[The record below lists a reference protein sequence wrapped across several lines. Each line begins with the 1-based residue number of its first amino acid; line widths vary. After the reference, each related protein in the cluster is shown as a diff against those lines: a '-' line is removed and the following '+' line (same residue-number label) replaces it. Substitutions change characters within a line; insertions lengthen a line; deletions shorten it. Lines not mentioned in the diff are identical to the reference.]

1 MTKCRA
7 NERHMAPMRKG
18 LIQGG
23 MTKRDWFSDRELIA
37 LAISIVTK
45 MDRAIVMGSG
55 DWKYTRDILNS

>member
-1 MTKCRA
+1 
-7 NERHMAPMRKG
+7 MAPMRKG

-45 MDRAIVMGSG
+45 MDKAIVMGSG
-55 DWKYTRDILNS
+55 DWKHKQKHRHIEFIGLD